1 MLRGYVLHARPYRES
16 SMLLNLLVDGLGRVD
31 AVARVGSGKRSIK
44 SIVQPFQ
51 PLLFQLSG
59 RSDLRTL
66 TQIESASPAVPLS
79 GDALYAAMYLNEL
92 LVRVLGNHQS
102 GEALFFSYHQSLL
115 ALAKGFEQ
123 TTLRYFELRL
133 LSELGC
139 MPSLVKDADGA
150 DIQADGCYRFIPEQG
165 FIPFIGDAKRQEALP
180 GSTLLALAENRLQ
193 QEDWQA
199 AKVLTRQ
206 LLRPLLGDKPL
217 LSRQLFA
224 RRGGNLP
231 RAPKPPSRG
240 EK

>member
-1 MLRGYVLHARPYRES
+1 
-16 SMLLNLLVDGLGRVD
+16 MLLNLLVDGLGRVD

-139 MPSLVKDADGA
+139 MPH
-150 DIQADGCYRFIPEQG
+150 
-165 FIPFIGDAKRQEALP
+165 
-180 GSTLLALAENRLQ
+180 
-193 QEDWQA
+193 W
-199 AKVLTRQ
+199 
-206 LLRPLLGDKPL
+206 
-217 LSRQLFA
+217 
-224 RRGGNLP
+224 
-231 RAPKPPSRG
+231 
-240 EK
+240 